1 MKGEAS
7 VGALTARQMKLLV
20 LFEDAIERERKTQE
34 GYSELLLLNDDPAI
48 KHIIETF
55 IRQEKQHEATLLG
68 IYSDLRTTGEFK
80 NAS

>member
-1 MKGEAS
+1 MKGETS

-20 LFEDAIERERKTQE
+20 LFEGAIERERKTQE
-34 GYSELLLLNDDPAI
+34 AYSEMLLLNDDPAI

-55 IRQEKQHEATLLG
+55 IRQEKRHEETLLR

-80 NAS
+80 DAT